1 MIFKILFRRANKLK
15 YWKFLQTLISNW
27 LIASYLYLLMLTFF
41 IKGTDCKRL
50 TESSWFGFTE
60 CSQCNLLSKWIFINN
75 KWVPTQQF
83 DFGELERLGKVKEYH
98 SEIGSDDD
106 SLIAPFLISNPNIA
120 AIDSPWLNF
129 IWIWRIIISSQ
140 APIEILIDRGESKE
154 EIIDIEIKDS
164 LKTMHYDNKDLSCWT
179 KTSDSIFDYHF
190 IRIFSIFL
198 NLVYF

>member
-1 MIFKILFRRANKLK
+1 MQRK
-15 YWKFLQTLISNW
+15 YMFEHNW
-27 LIASYLYLLMLTFF
+27 LIASYLYFLMFTFL

-75 KWVPTQQF
+75 KWVPSQQF
-83 DFGELERLGKVKEYH
+83 DLVELERLGKVKEYH

-106 SLIAPFLISNPNIA
+106 SLIAPFLISNQNTT

-129 IWIWRIIISSQ
+129 IWIWRIFISSQ
-140 APIEILIDRGESKE
+140 APIEILINRGESKE

-164 LKTMHYDNKDLSCWT
+164 FKTMHYDNKDLSYWT
-179 KTSDSIFDYHF
+179 KTSDSIFDYHLLQ
-190 IRIFSIFL
+190 IISI
-198 NLVYF
+198 Y